1 LNLLL
6 TGGTLSGTLTSQT
19 ILPSA
24 DSTYNLGANGTEFA
38 NAFVDTVT
46 STEIKTE
53 GVTVN
58 DNLITASRSNDN
70 LQLDAT
76 GTGAIEMIPIKIIM
90 ANLPTSNPGVA
101 GQLWRDGTDL
111 KISTG

>member
-1 LNLLL
+1 
-6 TGGTLSGTLTSQT
+6 
-19 ILPSA
+19 
-24 DSTYNLGANGTEFA
+24 
-38 NAFVDTVT
+38 VT

>member
-1 LNLLL
+1 
-6 TGGTLSGTLTSQT
+6 
-19 ILPSA
+19 
-24 DSTYNLGANGTEFA
+24 LGANGTEFA